1 MRITFIRHAITDWN
15 AAGRWQGQN
24 DTPLSHAGKTQAL
37 QLKSR
42 LERSPQT
49 FDAVYS
55 SPLERARDTAQI
67 VLPHTEIRLDDRLLE
82 LNFGDFEGKTH
93 PQNSQHPHFQDWLN
107 DPYRVATPNGESL
120 EHLTQRMQD
129 FVTSLEPDGEPDNQ
143 AEKHYLI
150 FSHSCAI
157 RALISASMGL
167 PMRINAG
174 NHFPFVI
181 QVPHTSLS
189 RVRFCHGICSLEQL
203 GDVGHL

>member
-15 AAGRWQGQN
+15 AAGRWQGQS
-24 DTPLSHAGKTQAL
+24 DTPLSEAGKAQAL

-42 LERSPQT
+42 LERSSHN
-49 FDAVYS
+49 FDAVFS
-55 SPLERARDTAQI
+55 SPLERAKTTAQI
-67 VLPHTEIRLDDRLLE
+67 VLPHTEIRLDERLLE
-82 LNFGDFEGKTH
+82 LNFGDFEGKTY
-93 PQNSQHPHFQDWLN
+93 PQNSQHPHFQNWLN

-120 EHLTQRMQD
+120 EHLTHRMQD
-129 FVTSLEPDGEPDNQ
+129 FVDTLEPDTQ
-143 AEKHYLI
+143 TEKHYLI

-189 RVRFCHGICSLEQL
+189 RLRFCHGVCSLEQL

>member
-1 MRITFIRHAITDWN
+1 MRITFIRHAITAWN
-15 AAGRWQGQN
+15 AAGRWQGQS
-24 DTPLSHAGKTQAL
+24 DTPLSEAGKAQAL

-42 LERSPQT
+42 LERTSHS
-49 FDAVYS
+49 FDAVFS
-55 SPLERARDTAQI
+55 SPLSRAIHTAQI

-82 LNFGDFEGKTH
+82 LDFGDFEGKTY
-93 PQNSQHPHFQDWLN
+93 PENSQHPHFQDWLN
-107 DPYRVATPNGESL
+107 DPYHVATPNGESL
-120 EHLTQRMQD
+120 EHVTQRMQD
-129 FVTSLEPDGEPDNQ
+129 FVQSLEPDHEPTGEN
-143 AEKHYLI
+143 EKHYLI

-167 PMRINAG
+167 PMQINAG

-189 RVRFCHGICSLEQL
+189 RLRFCHGIWSLEQL